1 MTYSASRDF
10 RLTNQ
15 GLLKDHSHVLVVP
28 DRPVTPPQKSRKL
41 HNGIYQYS
49 SLSAVI
55 LYNILLALNAIL
67 SVVSCRSNDFSHLFQ
82 KYVSEGSIVRDCVNK
97 CVEKE
102 AWSTRTYCCQQDGCN
117 SGPSLTASS
126 STYFVLAISLAVF
139 VVCRSLRG

>member
-1 MTYSASRDF
+1 MLSFSKTFPPILAVA
-10 RLTNQ
+10 LVICIGVTH
-15 GLLKDHSHVLVVP
+15 GLRCYKCGQYNEGVGSI
-28 DRPVTPPQKSRKL
+28 TPCINSTAHMLIECP
-41 HNGIYQYS
+41 S
-49 SLSAVI
+49 SDEWCI
-55 LYNILLALNAIL
+55 
-67 SVVSCRSNDFSHLFQ
+67 

-139 VVCRSLRG
+139 VICRSLRG